1 MNIASIF
8 NTIKKHVSL
17 EHCVIR
23 FIMAWCFICF
33 AEAVIIEITT
43 NNKIS
48 SISYVGE
55 IPLAVHL
62 LVIAVFF
69 VFIYFIF
76 ELINKMFVEK
86 LSLLAVTFG
95 YALFAVVQIPDVYFC
110 VGLTALLI
118 FSVAYAVRDVETSKI
133 SIKKSTLHLILIISG
148 GSFILFTGGCTALR
162 VLAYEAPNYDCG
174 LFSQMFHYMKH
185 TFTMNTTSERDRL
198 LSHMCVHISPA
209 YYLLLPFYAV
219 FSSPVT
225 LQVMQAVVIAL
236 GLIPLKGICK
246 NHGLSTFETALAGI
260 AYCFYPVMS
269 GGCFYDIHE
278 NLFLPL
284 FILCLIYFFEKDS
297 WRGIIISM
305 VLLLGVKEDAAIYGL
320 VIGLYMLLEKCSA
333 MWKKSVMLI
342 VCCGIYFVFAT
353 TLLSY
358 IGEGAMTYRFNNM
371 VYGENGSMLGMIR
384 TVLANPAYIL
394 TQMLTEEK
402 IEFLLQT
409 LASLC
414 FLPLMSKR
422 WTRYVLLVPFV
433 LFNLMSDYTYFH
445 SIYFLYVF
453 GSGTLLVY
461 LAIINAADLNI
472 NIRSRAIPMLAV
484 SCIMFFGASVFQK
497 SAIIERYTSQYNQE
511 TYAIFDEALSLIPD
525 DASVTAT
532 TFLCPALSDHDVLY
546 EWYYTDKTTEYIAF
560 DLRSVEY
567 RDKAEEFRSNPQY
580 ETVYYEKSRIAVF
593 KNVKTS

>member
-33 AEAVIIEITT
+33 AEAVFIAETSGI
-43 NNKIS
+43 KIS
-48 SISYVGE
+48 NINYVGE
-55 IPLAVHL
+55 VPLAAHL
-62 LVIAVFF
+62 LVIGVFF
-69 VFIYFIF
+69 LFIYILF
-76 ELINKMFVEK
+76 EVINKEFIEK
-86 LSLLAVTFG
+86 AVLLVVTFV
-95 YALFAVVQIPDVYFC
+95 YALFAVMQTPDVYFC
-110 VGLTALLI
+110 LGLTALLI
-118 FSVAYAVRDVETSKI
+118 FSVSYAAEDIDTSKI
-133 SIKKSTLHLILIISG
+133 FIKKGMLRAILIISG
-148 GSFILFTGGCTALR
+148 GFFILFTGGCTALR
-162 VLAYEAPNYDCG
+162 VLTYEAPNYDCG
-174 LFSQMFHYMKH
+174 LFSQMFHYMKT
-185 TFTMNTTSERDRL
+185 TFTMNTTSERDGL

-209 YYLLLPFYAV
+209 FYFLLPFYAV

-246 NHGLSTFETALAGI
+246 NHGLSTLETALAGV

-305 VLLLGVKEDAAIYGL
+305 VLLIGVKEDAAIYG
-320 VIGLYMLLEKCSA
+320 VIIALYMLLEKRGA
-333 MWKKSVMLI
+333 MWKKSVTVI

-353 TLLSY
+353 TLLSH

-371 VYGENGSMLGMIR
+371 VYGEDGSMLGMIR
-384 TVLANPAYIL
+384 TVLSNPAYII

-402 IEFLLQT
+402 IEFILLT

-422 WTRYVLLVPFV
+422 WTRYVLFVPYV

-445 SIYFLYVF
+445 SIYFQYVF
-453 GSGTLLVY
+453 GSGTLLIY
-461 LAIINAADLNI
+461 LAIINAADLNVK
-472 NIRSRAIPMLAV
+472 IRSKAIPMLAI
-484 SCIMFFGASVFQK
+484 SCVMFFGASVYQR
-497 SAIIERYTSQYNQE
+497 SAIIERYTSSYNQK
-511 TYAIFDEALSLIPD
+511 TYAIFEEALSLIPD

-532 TFLCPALSDHDVLY
+532 TFLCPALSDHDILY

-560 DLRSVEY
+560 DLRSLEY
-567 RDKAEEFRSNPQY
+567 SDKAEEFLNNPQY
-580 ETVYYEKSRIAVF
+580 ETVYYEKCRIAVF
-593 KNVKTS
+593 KNLNY